1 MISSVFITKEVDDES
16 ELTKWCN
23 KNNIKLVNKSFLH
36 FESLTSPK
44 LPFGDVYFFTS
55 KRAVSFFLSQHK
67 IPDEVQ
73 IACVGQSTANEFLK
87 RGIDVDFIGKSAG
100 NPEQVAKELSHFFVQ
115 KSIVFI
121 GALEGSDAI
130 YSQLNSNS
138 KRKYPVYKTII
149 IPERVNDK
157 FDYYVFTSPSNL
169 KGFLELNSLPT
180 NSNVIAWGKTTE
192 KALKAK
198 GLNPYITLENSS
210 ENELIS
216 KLSLLEEGQGK

>member
-23 KNNIKLVNKSFLH
+23 ENNIKLVNKSFLH

-87 RGIDVDFIGKSAG
+87 RGIPVDFIGKSAG
-100 NPEQVAKELSHFFVQ
+100 NPEQVAKELSNFIDQ
-115 KSIVFI
+115 KSIVFM

-130 YSQLNSNS
+130 YSQLDSNS
-138 KRKYPVYKTII
+138 KRKYPIYKTII
-149 IPERVNDK
+149 ISETVNEK

-169 KGFLELNSLPT
+169 NGFLESNNLPT
-180 NSNVIAWGKTTE
+180 HAKVIAWGKTTE
-192 KALKAK
+192 KAL
-198 GLNPYITLENSS
+198 LNNNIKPIYTLENSS
-210 ENELIS
+210 EKELI
-216 KLSLLEEGQGK
+216 LSLTL